1 MTSNEDRGFE
11 ARAVETSIRIGLLAL
26 IVFWC
31 FAIVR
36 PFLQPIVWGFI
47 LAIAAHPAFARLRDA
62 FGGRHKLT
70 AAVLVVG
77 TLLLMAVPSVLIT
90 TSLVESAADLA
101 GQLDEGALR
110 VPPPPA
116 GVADWPV
123 IGDPLY
129 AFWATAS
136 RNLEAALEQA
146 QPMLLT
152 AGKSA
157 LAQGASAGVG
167 ILLFALSIVIA
178 GVLLASGPLA
188 PDAARRIARRI
199 TPARGDELVT
209 LTRDTVGSVTVG
221 ILGVALIQAVAG
233 GIGLLVA
240 GVPAAGLWA
249 LLVLLFAVVQLPTI
263 LIFAPIIV
271 YVFATASTGLAVAF
285 AVWSVAVAF
294 SDNILKPLL
303 LGRGAPVPTLVI
315 FMGAI
320 GGFILQGIIGLFV
333 GAVVLAVGYTL
344 FQAWL
349 EEPA

>member
-1 MTSNEDRGFE
+1 MTSNEDRAFE
-11 ARAVETSIRIGLLAL
+11 GRAVETSVRIGLLAL
-26 IVFWC
+26 LVFWC

-47 LAIAAHPAFARLRDA
+47 LAIAARPAHTRLRDA
-62 FGGRHKLT
+62 LGGRGKL
-70 AAVLVVG
+70 AATILVAG
-77 TLLLMAVPSVLIT
+77 TLLLMAVPSVMIT
-90 TSLVESAADLA
+90 TSLVESAAGLA
-101 GQLDEGALR
+101 GQLEAGALR
-110 VPPPPA
+110 VPPPPP
-116 GVADWPV
+116 GVADWPI
-123 IGDPLY
+123 IGDPLH
-129 AFWATAS
+129 AFWATAN
-136 RNLEAALEQA
+136 RNLEAALAEA
-146 QPMLLT
+146 RPMLLT
-152 AGKSA
+152 AGRGA

-178 GVLLASGPLA
+178 GVLLATGQRA

-209 LTRDTVGSVTVG
+209 LTQNTVSSVTVG
-221 ILGVALIQAVAG
+221 ILGVALIQAVLG

-249 LLVLLFAVVQLPTI
+249 LFVLLFAVVQLPTI

-271 YVFATASTGLAVAF
+271 YVFATASTGLAVVF
-285 AVWSVAVAF
+285 TVWSLAVAF